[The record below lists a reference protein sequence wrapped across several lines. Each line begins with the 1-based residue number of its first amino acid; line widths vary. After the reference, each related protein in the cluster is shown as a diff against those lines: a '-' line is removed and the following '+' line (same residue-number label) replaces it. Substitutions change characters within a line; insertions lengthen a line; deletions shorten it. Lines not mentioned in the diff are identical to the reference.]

1 MKKNVILFIIATIVF
16 LLIDLLWLGVLSKDL
31 YKEELG
37 HLISNEFKLVP
48 AVIFYIAFVIG
59 LLVLVLK
66 PGIKEKSLKKIIIY
80 ALIYGFATY
89 GAYDL
94 TNYATMKDFPLL
106 IVVIDLIWGTSLTLV
121 TSIITYVVYRRFYEK

>member
-1 MKKNVILFIIATIVF
+1 MKKNVILFMIATIVF

-31 YKEELG
+31 YQEQLG

-48 AVIFYIAFVIG
+48 AVIFYVAFVTG

-66 PGIKEKSLKKIIIY
+66 PGLKEKSFKQTILY

-94 TNYATMKDFPLL
+94 TNYATMQDFPLL

-121 TSIITYVVYRRFYEK
+121 TTVITYVVYRRFFEK